1 MDIVTSRWRLFFH
14 RQRHAPAAPVSM
26 PAAHGRRAS
35 MAVATLATLA
45 AAAAFGLAVTGLL
58 FPAAAFAA
66 DGGVAQLRRFVEATP
81 QATGRFTQTLI
92 KEGGVTARPSSGRFA
107 YARPGRFRWDIQ
119 KPYEQL
125 IVTDG
130 KQLHFYDKDLQQVT
144 IRPVSESMSATPAAL
159 LFGSGEIDRAFKLVD
174 EAGKGSDFK
183 GSNDRGS
190 DGRGSDG
197 IGDDGLAWVVATPLS
212 KEAGFE
218 RLRIGMRQGVPA
230 RMEVIDAF
238 GQQSRFEFDDIDPKA
253 NIAADQFRFVT
264 PPGVDV
270 VQ

>member
-1 MDIVTSRWRLFFH
+1 MQAVTRRWRLFFS
-14 RQRHAPAAPVSM
+14 RRRTSPTAGQPTPAGR
-26 PAAHGRRAS
+26 GRRAA
-35 MAVATLATLA
+35 MTATSLAAGLLATFAALA
-45 AAAAFGLAVTGLL
+45 PLVPASAGLL
-58 FPAAAFAA
+58 WPASVRAAE
-66 DGGVAQLRRFVEATP
+66 GGVAQLRRFVESTP
-81 QATGRFTQTLI
+81 QATGRFTQTLV
-92 KEGGVTARPSSGRFA
+92 KEGGVTARPSSGSFA

-144 IRPVSESMSATPAAL
+144 IKPVSEGMSATPAAL

-174 EAGKGSDFK
+174 EAGQAG
-183 GSNDRGS
+183 
-190 DGRGSDG
+190 
-197 IGDDGLAWVVATPLS
+197 DGLAWVVATPLS

-218 RLRIGMRQGVPA
+218 RLRIGMRNGLPA

-238 GQQSRFEFDDIDPKA
+238 GQQSRFEFEGIDPKA
-253 NIAADQFRFVT
+253 SIAADEFRFVT

>member
-1 MDIVTSRWRLFFH
+1 MASVL
-14 RQRHAPAAPVSM
+14 QPAADLPDCRATDSCRPG
-26 PAAHGRRAS
+26 PARRDDGDLAGRGLAGHLRRPGPAGAGVRRA
-35 MAVATLATLA
+35 AVAGIGAR
-45 AAAAFGLAVTGLL
+45 GQ
-58 FPAAAFAA
+58 
-66 DGGVAQLRRFVEATP
+66 GGVAQLRRFVESTP
-81 QATGRFTQTLI
+81 QATGRFTQTLV
-92 KEGGVTARPSSGRFA
+92 KEGGVTARPSSGSFA

-144 IRPVSESMSATPAAL
+144 IKPVSEGMSATPAAL

-174 EAGKGSDFK
+174 EAGQAG
-183 GSNDRGS
+183 
-190 DGRGSDG
+190 
-197 IGDDGLAWVVATPLS
+197 DGLAWVVATPLS

-218 RLRIGMRQGVPA
+218 RLRIGMRNGLPA

-238 GQQSRFEFDDIDPKA
+238 GQQSRFEFEGIDPKA
-253 NIAADQFRFVT
+253 SIAADEFRFVT